1 MGEREL
7 TGRAAAYVASALLL
21 AVVSACS
28 PQRAPQQG
36 DGAGTA
42 SPTRGEFAATTPVAG
57 DGDAAGA
64 FRFSL
69 ANFTGATLRAVY
81 ISPSESAG
89 WEENILGGG
98 EMADGATVAIGFSP
112 EEKAASW
119 DIRVEAV
126 DDHFA
131 EWKGISLRDVSRIT
145 LLLDMMGERV
155 VVAEVE

>member
-1 MGEREL
+1 MGERGL
-7 TGRAAAYVASALLL
+7 TGRAAACVASALLL
-21 AVVSACS
+21 AVACACS
-28 PQRAPQQG
+28 SQRARRG

-42 SPTRGEFAATTPVAG
+42 SPTRGEPAATAVASG
-57 DGDAAGA
+57 GARAGA
-64 FRFSL
+64 FGFSL

-81 ISPSESAG
+81 ISPSGSAG
-89 WEENILGGG
+89 WEENLLGGG
-98 EMADGATVAIGFSP
+98 ELADGASVAIGFSP

-131 EWKGISLRDVSRIT
+131 EWKGLSLRDVSRIT
-145 LLLDMMGERV
+145 LLLDMIGERV